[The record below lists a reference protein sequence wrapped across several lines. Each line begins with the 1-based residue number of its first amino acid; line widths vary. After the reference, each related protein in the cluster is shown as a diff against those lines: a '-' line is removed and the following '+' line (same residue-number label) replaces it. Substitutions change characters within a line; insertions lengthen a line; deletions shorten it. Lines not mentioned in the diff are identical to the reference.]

1 MFFGLTNSLATFQA
15 MMDDIFQEEIAQ
27 GWLHIYMDD
36 TIIATA
42 DDNEEH
48 SARVHQFLDKLERN
62 DLYLKPEKCQFHQK
76 EVEYLGVIIG
86 GGQVQMDPVKVAALQ
101 NGQHQ
106 QP

>member
-1 MFFGLTNSLATFQA
+1 
-15 MMDDIFQEEIAQ
+15 MMDNIFQEEMAQ

-48 SARVHQFLDKLERN
+48 SARVHQFLDKLAQH

-76 EVEYLGVIIG
+76 EVKYLGVIIG
-86 GGQVQMDPVKVAALQ
+86 GGQVQ
-101 NGQHQ
+101 NGPSQSSRHRKLANTNDCKRGQ
-106 QP
+106 EFPRVL